1 MSTTYAYCYPLLN
14 VIIFYQF
21 LSVPNHTKGLPLYF
35 FFVSVSGHVKEG
47 ELMAV
52 MGTSG
57 AGKTTLFNALMF
69 QNLEGIQVE

>member
-1 MSTTYAYCYPLLN
+1 M
-14 VIIFYQF
+14 
-21 LSVPNHTKGLPLYF
+21 KGLPLYF
-35 FFVSVSGHVKEG
+35 CFVSVSGHVKEG

>member
-1 MSTTYAYCYPLLN
+1 MLSFGKCYH
-14 VIIFYQF
+14 F
-21 LSVPNHTKGLPLYF
+21 LIRLSQSQSNHMKGLPLYIF

>member
-1 MSTTYAYCYPLLN
+1 LLN

-35 FFVSVSGHVKEG
+35 CFVSVSGHVKEG